1 MNTEIVKLNNTHD
14 DLAIIR
20 RAAKLVE
27 DGELV
32 VFPTETVYGIAARA
46 SADTIAKLD
55 EIKNR
60 DLEKHYTL
68 HVSSPSVIENYIP
81 NIAPR
86 IRRLIDNALPGPL
99 TLVFDVSKDIELLEK
114 KFSKEVMDIIYK
126 NKSIGLR
133 CPDNAVATTLLS
145 LVDAQVVA
153 PSANIGG
160 EAPATDAQMAYEML
174 NTKVAMILD
183 CGPCREKQSSTV
195 VRVKGSG
202 FEILREG
209 CVSLDDL
216 KSMSEMKIV
225 FVCTGNTCRSPMAA
239 AIFANALAKKIGCAI
254 DQLPDLGYIVSS
266 AGVMAAIDQPASQN
280 SLDVCGDM
288 GLDISGHK
296 SRGLGER
303 EILESDIIYV
313 MSNSHRERI
322 LSFYPE
328 VASKCRLLL
337 KNGDIPD
344 PFGGDVDIYRECASK
359 IEEAINERLGE
370 LTL

>member
-1 MNTEIVKLNNTHD
+1 MNTEIVKLNGTHD

-46 SADTIAKLD
+46 SVDAIAKLD
-55 EIKNR
+55 EIKKR
-60 DLEKHYTL
+60 DSEKHYTL
-68 HVSSPSVIENYIP
+68 HVSSPSIIESYVP
-81 NIAPR
+81 NVTPR
-86 IRRLIDNALPGPL
+86 TRRLIDNALPGPL
-99 TLVFDVSKDIELLEK
+99 TLVFDVDRDIEILEE
-114 KFSKEVMDIIYK
+114 KFSKDVLDIIYK

-133 CPDNAVATTLLS
+133 CPDNTVATTLLS
-145 LVDAQVVA
+145 LVDAEVVA

-160 EAPATDAQMAYEML
+160 QAPATDAQMAYEML

-183 CGPCREKQSSTV
+183 CGPCREKQSSSV
-195 VRVKGSG
+195 VRVTSTG
-202 FEILREG
+202 FDVIREG
-209 CVSLDDL
+209 SIRSDEL
-216 KSMSEMKIV
+216 KSMSEVNII
-225 FVCTGNTCRSPMAA
+225 FVCTGNTCRSPMAEA
-239 AIFANALAKKIGCAI
+239 MFTHALAKKIGSTI
-254 DQLPDLGYIVSS
+254 DQLPDLGYIISS
-266 AGVMAAIDQPASQN
+266 AGVMAAIDQPASQH
-280 SLDVCGDM
+280 SVDVCSEM
-288 GLDISGHK
+288 GLDITGHK
-296 SRGLGER
+296 SRGLRER

-313 MSNSHRERI
+313 MSNSHKERI

-344 PFGGDVDIYRECASK
+344 PFGGDVDIYRKCASK
-359 IEEAINERLGE
+359 MKEAINERLGE